1 MWAVDLRLRARGINI
16 REYAFTFAAEN
27 KTRKSMLERFLK
39 KTKFE
44 SFDDFMQHYEVCVP
58 EHFNFAYDVVDAW
71 AKRDADKRAMLWT
84 NEEGDERTFT
94 FGDMKR
100 YSDRT
105 ASYLQ
110 SLGIRRGDVVMLILK
125 RRYEWWWTMLALHK
139 IGAIVVPATH
149 LLRSHDIQYRCNAA
163 SIKAIVACGDDDVIH
178 NVETARPY
186 CHTLKHCI
194 SIGPSV
200 PYGWLD
206 FHEGLS
212 KAMPYVRIAENDN
225 TDTMLMYFTSGTTG
239 HPKMVCHD
247 FTYPLGHIIT
257 AACWHNLYE
266 ESLHLTLSDTGW
278 GKAAWGKLYG
288 QWIVGATVFVYD
300 YEGKFPPADI
310 LRTIEKHRITSFCAP
325 PTVFRFLIKEDVA
338 QYDISSLRY
347 CTVAG
352 EALNPSV
359 YDSWKR
365 LTGISLM
372 EGYGQ
377 TETTLSIGTYP
388 WCKPKPGSMG
398 VCGPQYHVELMDKQG
413 RILSHDE
420 EGEIVIRT
428 SGAKPLGLFKEYYHD
443 EELTAQANYDG
454 WYHTGDIAYR
464 DRDGYYWYVGRMDDV
479 IKSSGYRIGPF
490 EVESALMQ
498 HPAVLECA
506 ITGVPDDIRGQLV
519 KATIVLTDA
528 YRDKADEALIKDIQ
542 HHVKEATA
550 PYKYPRVV
558 EFVDE
563 LPKTISGKIR
573 HCEIRNRE

>member
-1 MWAVDLRLRARGINI
+1 
-16 REYAFTFAAEN
+16 
-27 KTRKSMLERFLK
+27 MLERFLK

-71 AKRDADKRAMLWT
+71 AKEDADKRAMLWT
-84 NEEGDERTFT
+84 NEEGHERTFT

-100 YSDRT
+100 WSDRT

-139 IGAIVVPATH
+139 LGAIVVPATH
-149 LLRSHDIQYRCNAA
+149 LLRTHDIEYRCNAA
-163 SIKAIVACGDDDVIH
+163 NIKAIVACGDEDIIH
-178 NVETARPY
+178 NVEAARPY
-186 CHTLKHCI
+186 CPTLKHCV
-194 SIGPSV
+194 SIGPTI

-206 FHEGLS
+206 FHEGIS
-212 KAMPYVRIAENDN
+212 KAMPFVRIAENDN

-239 HPKMVCHD
+239 NPKMVCHD

-300 YEGKFPPADI
+300 YEGRFPPVDI

-325 PTVFRFLIKEDVA
+325 PTVFRFLIKEDVEK
-338 QYDISSLRY
+338 YDISSLRY

-359 YDSWKR
+359 FDRWKR

-398 VCGPQYHVELMDKQG
+398 VCGPQYHVELMDKEG
-413 RILSHDE
+413 RILGHDE
-420 EGEIVIRT
+420 EGEIVIDT
-428 SGAKPLGLFKEYYHD
+428 SGAKPLGLFKEYHRN
-443 EELTAQANYDG
+443 EELTAQANHDG

-490 EVESALMQ
+490 EVESALMK

-506 ITGVPDDIRGQLV
+506 VTGVPDEIRGQLV
-519 KATIVLTDA
+519 KATIVLTDE
-528 YRDKADEALIKDIQ
+528 YRHRADEALIKELQ
-542 HHVKEATA
+542 HHTKEATA
-550 PYKYPRVV
+550 PYKYPRVI
-558 EFVDE
+558 EFVDA
-563 LPKTISGKIR
+563 LPKTISGKVK
-573 HCEIRNRE
+573 HYEIRQNE

>member
-1 MWAVDLRLRARGINI
+1 
-16 REYAFTFAAEN
+16 
-27 KTRKSMLERFLK
+27 MLERFLK
-39 KTKFE
+39 KTKFD
-44 SFDDFMQHYEVCVP
+44 SFDDFIQHYEVCVP

-71 AKRDADKRAMLWT
+71 AKEDADKRAMLWT
-84 NEEGDERTFT
+84 NEAGEERTFT
-94 FGDMKR
+94 FGEMKR
-100 YSDRT
+100 WSDRT

-110 SLGIRRGDVVMLILK
+110 SLGIRRGDVVMVILK

-139 IGAIVVPATH
+139 LGAIAVPATH
-149 LLRSHDIQYRCNAA
+149 LLRAHDIEYRCNGAG
-163 SIKAIVACGDDDVIH
+163 IKAIVACGDDDVIH
-178 NVETARPY
+178 NVEAARPY
-186 CHTLKHCI
+186 CHTLKYCV
-194 SIGPSV
+194 SIGPNV

-212 KAMPYVRIAENDN
+212 KAMPFVRIVENDN
-225 TDTMLMYFTSGTTG
+225 ADTMLMYFTSGTSG
-239 HPKMVCHD
+239 DPKMVCHD

-266 ESLHLTLSDTGW
+266 DSLHLTLSDTGW

-300 YEGKFPPADI
+300 YEGRFPPADI

-325 PTVFRFLIKEDVA
+325 PPVFRFLIKEEVEK
-338 QYDISSLRY
+338 YDISSLRY

-359 YDSWKR
+359 FDRWKR

-398 VCGPQYHVELMDKQG
+398 VRVPQYHVELMDKEG
-413 RILSHDE
+413 RILGHDE
-420 EGEIVIRT
+420 EGEIVICT
-428 SGAKPLGLFKEYYHD
+428 SGEKPLGLFKEYHRN
-443 EELTAQANYDG
+443 EELTAAANHDG

-464 DRDGYYWYVGRMDDV
+464 DRDGYYWFVGRTDDV

-490 EVESALMQ
+490 EVESALMK

-506 ITGVPDDIRGQLV
+506 VTGVPDEIRGQLV
-519 KATIVLTDA
+519 KATIVLTEE
-528 YRDKADEALIKDIQ
+528 YRGKADEALMHDIQ
-542 HHVKEATA
+542 HHVKETTA

-563 LPKTISGKIR
+563 LPKTISGKIKHLELR
-573 HCEIRNRE
+573 QKK

>member
-1 MWAVDLRLRARGINI
+1 
-16 REYAFTFAAEN
+16 
-27 KTRKSMLERFLK
+27 MLERFLK

-84 NEEGDERTFT
+84 NEHGEERTFT

-139 IGAIVVPATH
+139 LGAIVVPATH
-149 LLRSHDIQYRCNAA
+149 LLRAHDIEYRCNAA
-163 SIKAIVACGDDDVIH
+163 SIKAIVACGDEDVIH
-178 NVETARPY
+178 NVEAARPY

-225 TDTMLMYFTSGTTG
+225 TDTMLIYFTSGTTG

-266 ESLHLTLSDTGW
+266 ESLHLTISDTGW

-325 PTVFRFLIKEDVA
+325 PTVFRFLIKEDVE

-359 YDSWKR
+359 FDRWKR

-398 VCGPQYHVELMDKQG
+398 VCGPQYHVELMDHDG
-413 RILSHDE
+413 HILGHDQ

-428 SGAKPLGLFKEYYHD
+428 SGPKPLGLFKEYYRN
-443 EELTAQANYDG
+443 EALTSEANHDG

-490 EVESALMQ
+490 EVESALMK

-550 PYKYPRVV
+550 PYKYPRVI

-573 HCEIRNRE
+573 HCEIRNRA

>member
-1 MWAVDLRLRARGINI
+1 
-16 REYAFTFAAEN
+16 
-27 KTRKSMLERFLK
+27 MLERFLK

-84 NEEGDERTFT
+84 NEHGEERTFT

-139 IGAIVVPATH
+139 LGAIVVPATH
-149 LLRSHDIQYRCNAA
+149 LLRAHDIEYRCNAA
-163 SIKAIVACGDDDVIH
+163 SIKAIVACGDEDVIH
-178 NVETARPY
+178 NVEAARPY

-225 TDTMLMYFTSGTTG
+225 TDTMLIYFTSGTTG

-257 AACWHNLYE
+257 AACWHNLYD
-266 ESLHLTLSDTGW
+266 ESLHLTISDTGW

-325 PTVFRFLIKEDVA
+325 PTVFRFLIKEDVE

-359 YDSWKR
+359 FDRWKR

-398 VCGPQYHVELMDKQG
+398 VCGPQYHVELMDHDG
-413 RILSHDE
+413 HILGHDQ

-428 SGAKPLGLFKEYYHD
+428 SGPKPLGLFKEYYRN
-443 EELTAQANYDG
+443 EALTSEANHDG

-490 EVESALMQ
+490 EVESALMK

-573 HCEIRNRE
+573 HCELRNRA

>member
-1 MWAVDLRLRARGINI
+1 
-16 REYAFTFAAEN
+16 
-27 KTRKSMLERFLK
+27 MLERFLK

-84 NEEGDERTFT
+84 NEHGEERTFT

-139 IGAIVVPATH
+139 LGAIVVPATH
-149 LLRSHDIQYRCNAA
+149 LLRAHDIEYRCNAA
-163 SIKAIVACGDDDVIH
+163 SIKAIVACGDEDVIH
-178 NVETARPY
+178 NVEAARPY
-186 CHTLKHCI
+186 CHTLKHCV

-225 TDTMLMYFTSGTTG
+225 TDSMLIYFTSGTTG

-266 ESLHLTLSDTGW
+266 ESLHLTISDTGW

-325 PTVFRFLIKEDVA
+325 PTVFRFLIKEDVE

-359 YDSWKR
+359 FDRWKR

-398 VCGPQYHVELMDKQG
+398 VCGPQYHVELMDHDG
-413 RILSHDE
+413 HILGHDQ

-428 SGAKPLGLFKEYYHD
+428 SGPKPLGLFKEYYRN
-443 EELTAQANYDG
+443 EALTSEANHDG

-490 EVESALMQ
+490 EVESALMK

-550 PYKYPRVV
+550 PYKYPRVI

-573 HCEIRNRE
+573 HCEIRNRA

>member
-1 MWAVDLRLRARGINI
+1 
-16 REYAFTFAAEN
+16 
-27 KTRKSMLERFLK
+27 MLERFLK

-84 NEEGDERTFT
+84 NEHGEERTFT

-139 IGAIVVPATH
+139 LGAIVVPATH
-149 LLRSHDIQYRCNAA
+149 LLRAHDIEYRCNAA
-163 SIKAIVACGDDDVIH
+163 SIKAIVACGDEDVIH
-178 NVETARPY
+178 NVEAARPY
-186 CHTLKHCI
+186 CHTLKHCV

-225 TDTMLMYFTSGTTG
+225 TDTMLIYFTSGTTG

-266 ESLHLTLSDTGW
+266 ESLHLTISDTGW

-325 PTVFRFLIKEDVA
+325 PTVFRFLIKEDVE

-359 YDSWKR
+359 FDRWKR

-398 VCGPQYHVELMDKQG
+398 VCGPQYHVELMDHDG
-413 RILSHDE
+413 HILGHDQ

-428 SGAKPLGLFKEYYHD
+428 SGPKPLGLFKEYYRN
-443 EELTAQANYDG
+443 EALTSEANHDG

-490 EVESALMQ
+490 EVESALMK

-542 HHVKEATA
+542 HHAKEATA
-550 PYKYPRVV
+550 PYKYPRVI

-573 HCEIRNRE
+573 HCEIRNRA

>member
-1 MWAVDLRLRARGINI
+1 
-16 REYAFTFAAEN
+16 
-27 KTRKSMLERFLK
+27 MLERFLK
-39 KTKFE
+39 KTRFE
-44 SFDDFMQHYEVCVP
+44 SFDDFMENYEVCVP
-58 EHFNFAYDVVDAW
+58 GNFNFAYDVVDAW

-84 NEEGDERTFT
+84 NEEGKERTFT
-94 FGDMKR
+94 FGEMKLW
-100 YSDRT
+100 SDRT
-105 ASYLQ
+105 AAYLQ

-139 IGAIVVPATH
+139 LGAVVVPATH
-149 LLRSHDIQYRCNAA
+149 LLRAHDIEYRCNAA
-163 SIKAIVACGDDDVIH
+163 GIKAIVACGDEDIIQ
-178 NVETARPY
+178 NVEAARPY
-186 CHTLKHCI
+186 SPSLKHCI
-194 SIGPSV
+194 SIGPNV

-206 FHEGLS
+206 FHEGVNTPRAFVVPE
-212 KAMPYVRIAENDN
+212 KNNND
-225 TDTMLMYFTSGTTG
+225 DTMLIYFTSGTTG
-239 HPKMVCHD
+239 NPKMVCHD

-300 YEGKFPPADI
+300 YEGRFPPADI
-310 LRTIEKHRITSFCAP
+310 LRTIEKYRITSFCAP
-325 PTVFRFLIKEDVA
+325 PTVFRFLIKEDVEK
-338 QYDISSLRY
+338 YDISSLRY

-352 EALNPSV
+352 EALNPNV
-359 YDSWKR
+359 FERWKR

-398 VCGPQYHVELMDKQG
+398 VRGPQYHVELMDKEG
-413 RILSHDE
+413 RILGDDE
-420 EGEIVIRT
+420 EGEIVICA
-428 SGAKPLGLFKEYYHD
+428 SGDKPLGMFKGYHRNA
-443 EELTAQANYDG
+443 ELTAASNYNG
-454 WYHTGDIAYR
+454 WYHTGDVAYR

-490 EVESALMQ
+490 EVESALMK

-506 ITGVPDDIRGQLV
+506 VTGVPDEIRGQVV
-519 KATIVLTDA
+519 KATIVLNEAWKEKKGDA
-528 YRDKADEALIKDIQ
+528 LVKELQ
-542 HHVKEATA
+542 EHVKTHTA
-550 PYKYPRVV
+550 PYKYPRIID
-558 EFVDE
+558 FVDE

-573 HCEIRNRE
+573 RVEIRNKDK